1 MKHFLIYLL
10 ALFVMLPMGGVT
22 DVCAQTQK
30 KATVKKSTKKSS
42 AKKKAGAK
50 KKPSAPKPVESFN
63 YGSGE
68 KVVLNVKS
76 QVQRVVTRKKGR
88 RIVTYKRVS
97 QPLISLT
104 YHGLDV
110 SHHQHDIDWPSVAQH
125 DIQFIYIK
133 ATEGEVFRDDMY
145 ETNVSRARAAGLKVG
160 SYLYFH
166 PEASAKRQFENFRDV
181 VREEYQDLI
190 PMVDVEETDGLN
202 RRLVQNRLHELL
214 DIMTDYYGQR
224 PLIYTATSFYNTYL
238 QNAINEYP
246 LMMGGYTRKPVLLD
260 GKDYCIWQFSSH
272 GHVNGI
278 EGNVDLDV
286 FNTGHTIDDILF
298 DQKKVRGVK
307 LHRIPMKMPDAPT
320 LPFTVPQPIH
330 PNQLKPRP
338 AESKFK
344 MRAKALSANKK
355 NVKTS
360 VKNSGQAKPIVKPS
374 PVKPTIP
381 EESERPNINPVEE

>member
-145 ETNVSRARAAGLKVG
+145 ETNVSRARAADLKVG

>member
-125 DIQFIYIK
+125 DIQFIYIN
-133 ATEGEVFRDDMY
+133 FFI
-145 ETNVSRARAAGLKVG
+145 N
-160 SYLYFH
+160 SYFIICD
-166 PEASAKRQFENFRDV
+166 F
-181 VREEYQDLI
+181 
-190 PMVDVEETDGLN
+190 
-202 RRLVQNRLHELL
+202 
-214 DIMTDYYGQR
+214 
-224 PLIYTATSFYNTYL
+224 
-238 QNAINEYP
+238 
-246 LMMGGYTRKPVLLD
+246 
-260 GKDYCIWQFSSH
+260 
-272 GHVNGI
+272 
-278 EGNVDLDV
+278 
-286 FNTGHTIDDILF
+286 
-298 DQKKVRGVK
+298 
-307 LHRIPMKMPDAPT
+307 
-320 LPFTVPQPIH
+320 
-330 PNQLKPRP
+330 
-338 AESKFK
+338 
-344 MRAKALSANKK
+344 
-355 NVKTS
+355 
-360 VKNSGQAKPIVKPS
+360 
-374 PVKPTIP
+374 
-381 EESERPNINPVEE
+381 